1 LQTVSGSLKI
11 TTKTLNGLT
20 AGEGAEGR
28 DCEAKGKEFEYF
40 HYLYYQ
46 AQQTLTD
53 SAPDSSDHFT
63 KCTGTAFNP

>member
-28 DCEAKGKEFEYF
+28 DCEAKGEEFEYF
-40 HYLYYQ
+40 HYLYY
-46 AQQTLTD
+46 
-53 SAPDSSDHFT
+53 
-63 KCTGTAFNP
+63 